1 MQLGEMQH
9 FNNTPL
15 GEMQLSPFNCLSLL
29 DRDKFLELNLSLS
42 LDKKA
47 YLVAENYGEGIF
59 IRDDILDNYYYKNEK
74 LNYEINLN
82 DDKFDNPDNCTF
94 YDQAYILFTYCSML
108 SDGSSK
114 IKGITDSVKAFYY
127 DIEINNKRVFTE

>member
-1 MQLGEMQH
+1 LK
-9 FNNTPL
+9 
-15 GEMQLSPFNCLSLL
+15 NCKNIYIYSWYTLW
-29 DRDKFLELNLSLS
+29 RD
-42 LDKKA
+42 
-47 YLVAENYGEGIF
+47 GEGIF